1 MSEARSLSR
10 VGVMGGTFD
19 PIHVGH
25 LIAGTEALHDF
36 QLDLIVFVPTGR
48 PWQKKDYSN
57 PEDRFMMTLLGTA
70 AHQSFAVSRME
81 LDRRGLTYT
90 ADTMKQLRDLYGDRV
105 DFFFIAGADAILQL
119 GTWERLDELKDLTE
133 MIAVTRPGFD
143 LDAFKPQ
150 PGWPRVHQL
159 TMPYV
164 DVSASEIR
172 ERVRMGKP
180 IDYLV
185 PAAVRDYI
193 RTHALYT
200 APAETPRDVA

>member
-1 MSEARSLSR
+1 
-10 VGVMGGTFD
+10 MGGTFD

-25 LIAGTEALHDF
+25 LIAGTEALHEF
-36 QLDLIVFVPTGR
+36 ELDLIVFVPTGR
-48 PWQKKDYSN
+48 PWQKRDYSN
-57 PEDRFMMTLLGTA
+57 PEDRFMMTLLG
-70 AHQSFAVSRME
+70 
-81 LDRRGLTYT
+81 LTYT
-90 ADTMKQLRDLYGDRV
+90 ADTMKQLRSLYGDRV

-143 LDAFKPQ
+143 LDAFSPE

-172 ERVRMGKP
+172 ERVRIGKP

-185 PAAVRDYI
+185 PAAVRAYI

-200 APAETPRDVA
+200 AGAETPHDVA